1 VFSRRGHASGAPKH
15 RGEPGTPRSSKRVTD
30 LEAPVAEKG
39 QQKRKARLKQSQID
53 LSMFPAGASSPP
65 HADFGR
71 GHRPG
76 VSSPIDLEKLST
88 QSGEDDIIPTTITR
102 RRLKKPSKAISSDDS
117 DVESLGLEIPPTKN
131 VVDTDMRDP
140 FGNAHARPD
149 RQRKCRLSDHLRET
163 TKSRSLH
170 EDESDDEIV
179 VSSPAKRRHRRITSM
194 QRTINSPKDAEAAS
208 DDDIQP
214 SPIRRRTRIRRLAS
228 ATGDASMEQPTDP
241 LTPLKSSSQQEQA
254 DIDEDLEDLR
264 SSSKSPLPDCMSR

>member
-1 VFSRRGHASGAPKH
+1 VFSRKGHASGAPKH
-15 RGEPGTPRSSKRVTD
+15 RGGPSTLKASKRVTNVK
-30 LEAPVAEKG
+30 APVAEKG

-53 LSMFPAGASSPP
+53 PSMFPAGASSPP
-65 HADFGR
+65 QADFGR
-71 GHRPG
+71 SRRPG
-76 VSSPIDLEKLST
+76 VSSPIDLETLST
-88 QSGEDDIIPTTITR
+88 QSGEDDIISTTITR
-102 RRLKKPSKAISSDDS
+102 RRLKKPPIAISSDDS

-131 VVDTDMRDP
+131 TDTDMRDP
-140 FGNAHARPD
+140 FGNAHASRD
-149 RQRKCRLSDHLRET
+149 RQPKCRLLDHLRDT
-163 TKSRSLH
+163 TKLGSLH

-179 VSSPAKRRHRRITSM
+179 LSSPAKRRHRRITSR

-228 ATGDASMEQPTDP
+228 ATGDASIEQPIDP